1 MIKLSYFLHIN
12 ILFLTYTLRLTRF
25 ACHCISKQMKQKYLI
40 RFRPLRITLTIVSY
54 TIPYYFFCLLHLFIF
69 SYSNRMVSKCSCYLI
84 KQMSSSSHFL
94 LSCSLPLSLIFSSR
108 LYLTYCQH
116 RRVHFIVE
124 LLQWQ

>member
-84 KQMSSSSHFL
+84 KQMSSSSHSL
-94 LSCSLPLSLIFSSR
+94 LSPLTSISPMVGIDEFISLLNFASGSK
-108 LYLTYCQH
+108 
-116 RRVHFIVE
+116 V
-124 LLQWQ
+124 